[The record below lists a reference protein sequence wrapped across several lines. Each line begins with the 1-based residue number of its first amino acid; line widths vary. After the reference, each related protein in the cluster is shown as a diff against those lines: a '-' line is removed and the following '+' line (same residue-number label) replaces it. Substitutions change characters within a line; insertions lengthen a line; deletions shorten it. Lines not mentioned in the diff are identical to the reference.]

1 MPTLYTTAVQPVHT
15 REVHMSTTDPAT
27 AATQIDLA
35 LPEFSG
41 VDAEVWTFTVA
52 KVSGDMYEGVLHDG
66 RDAIV
71 PNSEVPSALRIQTGA
86 SFPVSLML
94 DGTRPV
100 MSAARAEL
108 VAALYAGVAPEVRNG
123 DVRIV
128 AVARI
133 PGVRSKVAVA
143 ATRDGI
149 DPVAACVG
157 REASR
162 VTYISKLL
170 GGERIDVVPYHQDLN
185 VFVANCMAPASVTSV
200 QVKDGRIE
208 VAVPAHQMPAAV
220 GGGGLNSHLAGEL
233 VGYPI
238 DVVQAPSRAE

>member
-1 MPTLYTTAVQPVHT
+1 
-15 REVHMSTTDPAT
+15 MSTTDSAI
-27 AATQIDLA
+27 AATEFATA

-41 VDAEVWTFTVA
+41 VDAEVWSFTVA

-66 RDAIV
+66 REAIV
-71 PNSEVPSALRIQTGA
+71 PNSEVPASLRIQIGV
-86 SFPVSLML
+86 SFPVTVML
-94 DGTRPV
+94 DGARPV

-108 VAALYAGVAPEVRNG
+108 VAALYAGVAPEVRSG

-162 VTYISKLL
+162 VTYISKML
-170 GGERIDVVPYHQDLN
+170 GAERIDVVPYHQDLHI
-185 VFVANCMAPASVTSV
+185 FVANCMAPAAVTSV
-200 QVKDGRIE
+200 AVKDGRIE
-208 VAVPAHQMPAAV
+208 VSVPAHQMSAAV